1 MKLEKLEKLNEMEL
15 ELFRTSLNALFTNTF
30 IQRSIEKEVKL
41 YKFVISNYEL
51 FEDYLSFAGWYLRKD
66 ENLGVITW
74 YGPPNA
80 KLSFNLDESFG
91 LLVFRLI
98 YEEKQ
103 MDLTL
108 HGEKTIKQVDFQNKF
123 KVLTDKILNKT
134 RLLQVL
140 RRFKALQLIKI
151 IGDDTNPESVIIL
164 YPSIPFAVD
173 GESID
178 SITDRINTLASK
190 ESNDND
196 DTEDAV

>member
-1 MKLEKLEKLNEMEL
+1 MKLDKLKNLNDTEL
-15 ELFRTSLNALFTNTF
+15 DLFRISLNTLFINTF
-30 IQRSIEKEVKL
+30 IQRSIEKETRL
-41 YKFVISNYEL
+41 YKFIISNYEL
-51 FEDYLSFAGWYLRKD
+51 FEDYLSYAGWYLRKD

-80 KLSFNLDESFG
+80 KLSLNLDETFG

-123 KVLTDKILNKT
+123 KVLTDRILNKT
-134 RLLQVL
+134 RLLQIL
-140 RRFKALQLIKI
+140 RRFQALKLIKI
-151 IGDDTNPESVIIL
+151 IGDDTDPESVIIL
-164 YPSIPFAVD
+164 YPSIPFALD

-178 SITDRINTLASK
+178 SIMEKINTLSFK
-190 ESNDND
+190 DDDES
-196 DTEDAV
+196 EIAG